1 MAKKRTVCACYGKR
15 HQRLEAK
22 AAKLMTG
29 GPKGVALALQV
40 REAIR
45 SDIRKR
51 QGLLSREHADGAP

>member
-22 AAKLMTG
+22 AAKLMAG
-29 GPKGVALALQV
+29 GPQGVELALQV

-45 SDIRKR
+45 ADIRKR
-51 QGLLSREHADGAP
+51 RGLPSRDHADGAA